1 MLILD
6 SIRMMDSIWKNANL
20 DLRMTSY
27 NCIATG
33 INHGKIILFYFK
45 QIYIKKK
52 QQKGMIEAVVPT
64 MTTAKIVAEHYGM
77 LSAMTTSP
85 LLSWL
90 IDRARVSAMVLI

>member
-1 MLILD
+1 
-6 SIRMMDSIWKNANL
+6 
-20 DLRMTSY
+20 
-27 NCIATG
+27 
-33 INHGKIILFYFK
+33 
-45 QIYIKKK
+45 
-52 QQKGMIEAVVPT
+52 MIEAVVPT